1 MSLTLRVQTYRKQAP
16 AVPVERRFDQL
27 GGTIGRAAGN
37 DLELPDPGKYISRNH
52 SKIDF
57 AEGRYTLM
65 DLGANPSWINDRPV
79 GTGKVASLEHGD
91 RLMIGDYVLEVLVD
105 QPSGVV
111 PPVFSTETSDAL
123 PFQAQ
128 PAAPSD
134 SAPPQFEPVADT
146 LAGMKVLDVAGH
158 FDGLAAPSANDPLG
172 LGAQGEPQVPAQQPV
187 AAYRGSE
194 ADHVAPQFL
203 PMQGGLLP
211 GRQPAIATVEGAQA
225 QPYPYQQPH
234 QPVHQH
240 QPSNQQAQPQ
250 AWPAPFPAGGAPAWP
265 AAFPQAGAPQPPA
278 AAQAAPYPASGSPLG
293 SPYAAEPTVLVMR
306 TPTAAPTAP
315 PPPAVFIPDD
325 YDPLADVA
333 PSRAHPHPAAT
344 QAQGTAF
351 GQPAAPAWP
360 QHAPGAAM
368 HPQGG
373 WPAPQGM
380 APQAAMQPVP
390 GMMPPAHAQQQAM
403 PGVSQSGTGWPAG
416 PGGWP
421 EPVPQHAAAQQ
432 GQQGWPHPAQG
443 MQPPYPGAVNY
454 PYPPQAVTQMAQVLP
469 GAGDPVLQ
477 ALLRGM
483 GLSALQLNRGSVE
496 TAELAGAML
505 REAVSGTMAVL
516 MARAMTKRESRLD
529 MTVLGAQANNPLKF
543 FPDAESALA
552 QMLTNAMSGYMPPV
566 KAIGSAY
573 EDLKAHELA
582 VIAGMRAALK
592 GVMARFDPAQI
603 EAREP
608 EGVMDKM
615 MTAARKARMWDNMKA
630 LYEDIVR
637 EADDDFQH
645 LFGEKF
651 SAAYEDQIG
660 RLHRNA

>member
-57 AEGRYTLM
+57 ADGRYTLM

-105 QPSGVV
+105 QPTGAV
-111 PPVFSTETSDAL
+111 PPLFSTETSDAL

-128 PAAPSD
+128 PAAPSGVV
-134 SAPPQFEPVADT
+134 PPQFEPVADT
-146 LAGMKVLDVAGH
+146 LAGMKVLDVAGR

-172 LGAQGEPQVPAQQPV
+172 LGPQGEPQVPTQQQI

-194 ADHVAPQFL
+194 ADHVAPQFM

-211 GRQPAIATVEGAQA
+211 GQQPPIAVPEGAQA
-225 QPYPYQQPH
+225 QPY
-234 QPVHQH
+234 VHQQQNQH
-240 QPSNQQAQPQ
+240 QQQHEQRHEQRQ
-250 AWPAPFPAGGAPAWP
+250 AWPAPFPAAGAQPAQAWP
-265 AAFPQAGAPQPPA
+265 APAGQYPA
-278 AAQAAPYPASGSPLG
+278 SGSPYPASGSPQG
-293 SPYAAEPTVLVMR
+293 SPLAPSPFAAEPTVLVMR
-306 TPTAAPTAP
+306 TPTAAPSAP

-325 YDPLADVA
+325 YDPLADLAPSRSQYDAQTGAHAGAPAVA
-333 PSRAHPHPAAT
+333 PSMTHAAT
-344 QAQGTAF
+344 PPAQATAF
-351 GQPAAPAWP
+351 VQPAAPAWQQP
-360 QHAPGAAM
+360 APAAPA

-373 WPAPQGM
+373 WPARQDL
-380 APQAAMQPVP
+380 APPSAMQPVP
-390 GMMPPAHAQQQAM
+390 GMPQAGAVWPQPAGAWQQA
-403 PGVSQSGTGWPAG
+403 PI
-416 PGGWP
+416 
-421 EPVPQHAAAQQ
+421 
-432 GQQGWPHPAQG
+432 QQGWPQPPQG
-443 MQPPYPGAVNY
+443 MQPPYPGAQGAAPY
-454 PYPPQAVTQMAQVLP
+454 PYPPQPAAHVPP
-469 GAGDPVLQ
+469 GAADPVLQ

-483 GLSALQLNRGSVE
+483 GLSALQLNRGPVE

-573 EDLKAHELA
+573 DDLKAHELA

-603 EAREP
+603 EAQEP

-615 MTAARKARMWDNMKA
+615 MAAARKARMWDHMKM
-630 LYEDIVR
+630 LYDDIVR

-660 RLHRNA
+660 RLHRNP